1 MANEITSRFLLLI
14 RELTDTGQVSDGKDF
29 ANKVGVSPSAITEI
43 NKGRTNVGLS
53 VIQKTVSTY
62 PHINLEWLITGEGEI
77 FKTKTPKNVTIEN
90 SNINGNK
97 KGNKRELQKTL
108 PNTPSKKI
116 VRNLAESLSDKL
128 KGSIGGYIEVPLVDI
143 EAAAGGGAPNADFI
157 EEAENIRFPLSLLHH
172 ATGKLLCINVVG
184 ESMEPTLFDGSL
196 VVIRLIDRSHWG
208 NIRSGDVYVIT
219 DREGTTYIKRVRNK
233 LRSQGVLIMT
243 SDNPDQRRYKPFE
256 RSEDEIL
263 NVWAVELVISNNIP
277 PSDREIDDLRDRID
291 DLQALI
297 ERLVDREN

>member
-1 MANEITSRFLLLI
+1 MLYLSQNIKKLRSDKGLSQAKLAKLLGI
-14 RELTDTGQVSDGKDF
+14 VPGTISNYE
-29 ANKVGVSPSAITEI
+29 NGVSEP
-43 NKGRTNVGLS
+43 
-53 VIQKTVSTY
+53 
-62 PHINLEWLITGEGEI
+62 NLEVIEKL
-77 FKTKTPKNVTIEN
+77 TKILDVSAHDLLYTNLSTESLQTKSTESVNNANVNSDVNPNVNFPKLHERLT
-90 SNINGNK
+90 
-97 KGNKRELQKTL
+97 
-108 PNTPSKKI
+108 NTPSKKI
-116 VRNLAESLSDKL
+116 IRDLAESLSDKL
-128 KGSIGGYIEVPLVDI
+128 KGSTGGYVEVPLVDI

-196 VVIRLIDRSHWG
+196 VVIRLIDRSQWG
-208 NIRSGDVYVIT
+208 SIRSGDVYVIT
-219 DREGTTYIKRVRNK
+219 DREGATYIKRVRNK

-256 RSEDEIL
+256 RAEDEIL

>member
-1 MANEITSRFLLLI
+1 MGIIERILQITECYGISVNEFSK
-14 RELTDTGQVSDGKDF
+14 S
-29 ANKVGVSPSAITEI
+29 VGVSNGYFAKQRA
-43 NKGRTNVGLS
+43 NNANVGSRILEKI
-53 VIQKTVSTY
+53 VRRY
-62 PHINLEWLITGEGEI
+62 PEIDTSWLLTGEGEI
-77 FKTKTPKNVTIEN
+77 FKTKSTKKA
-90 SNINGNK
+90 INANDGNFD
-97 KGNKRELQKTL
+97 GLFDGKRKVQKT
-108 PNTPSKKI
+108 PSNTPSKKI
-116 VRNLAESLSDKL
+116 VRDLAESLSDKL
-128 KGSIGGYIEVPLVDI
+128 KGSSGGYIEVPLVDI

-196 VVIRLIDRSHWG
+196 VVIRLIDRSQWG
-208 NIRSGDVYVIT
+208 SIRSGDVYVIT
-219 DREGTTYIKRVRNK
+219 DREGATYIKRVRNK

-256 RSEDEIL
+256 RAEDEIL

-277 PSDREIDDLRDRID
+277 PSDREIDDLRDQID
-291 DLQALI
+291 DLRTMI

>member
-1 MANEITSRFLLLI
+1 MSES
-14 RELTDTGQVSDGKDF
+14 
-29 ANKVGVSPSAITEI
+29 
-43 NKGRTNVGLS
+43 
-53 VIQKTVSTY
+53 
-62 PHINLEWLITGEGEI
+62 NLEVIEKL
-77 FKTKTPKNVTIEN
+77 TKILDVSAHDLLYTNLSAESLQTKSTESVNNANVNSDVNPNVNFPKLHERLT
-90 SNINGNK
+90 
-97 KGNKRELQKTL
+97 
-108 PNTPSKKI
+108 NTPSKKI
-116 VRNLAESLSDKL
+116 IRDLAESLSEKL
-128 KGSIGGYIEVPLVDI
+128 EGSTGGYIEVPLVDI

-196 VVIRLIDRSHWG
+196 VVIRLIDRSQWG
-208 NIRSGDVYVIT
+208 RIRSGDVYVIT
-219 DREGTTYIKRVRNK
+219 DREGATYIKRVRNK

-277 PSDREIDDLRDRID
+277 PSDREIDDLRDQID
-291 DLQALI
+291 DLRTMI